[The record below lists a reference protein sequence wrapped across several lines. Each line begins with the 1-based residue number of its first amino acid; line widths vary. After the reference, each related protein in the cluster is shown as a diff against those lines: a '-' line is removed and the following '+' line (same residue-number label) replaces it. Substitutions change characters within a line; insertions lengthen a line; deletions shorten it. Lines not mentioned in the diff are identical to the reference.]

1 MRWFG
6 EPDPL
11 EVSTP
16 TRLLIVTTSSIPLVN
31 DPILQQFAER
41 IAVLEARLAA
51 LEQPASTGRI
61 RIAAPSSAPVPA
73 RMELDE
79 LTWVMIAAAVAAAY
93 PKGRIH
99 AISAVVPVET
109 EPVWGIEGRR
119 DIFHSHRVR

>member
-1 MRWFG
+1 M
-6 EPDPL
+6 
-11 EVSTP
+11 
-16 TRLLIVTTSSIPLVN
+16 TTSSIPLVN